1 MTTTAA
7 AGRILRRD
15 YLKQRKLVRRWII
28 FFIIALV
35 FSGLT
40 ASALQTELSWLLGV
54 WPGFIKGGSYNWVR
68 KVYEALRDINSR
80 YPFLA
85 YGYDWLAFAHLV
97 IAVAFAGVLRNPV
110 RNKWIIEFGM
120 MACVMVF
127 PLALVAG
134 AVRGIPIWWRLIDC
148 SFGVVG
154 LVPLR
159 ICYKKIKILERWYA
173 QNRVL

>member
-1 MTTTAA
+1 M
-7 AGRILRRD
+7 
-15 YLKQRKLVRRWII
+15 
-28 FFIIALV
+28 
-35 FSGLT
+35 
-40 ASALQTELSWLLGV
+40 
-54 WPGFIKGGSYNWVR
+54 WPGFIKGATYNWVR

-120 MACVMVF
+120 IACVMVF
-127 PLALVAG
+127 PVALVAG